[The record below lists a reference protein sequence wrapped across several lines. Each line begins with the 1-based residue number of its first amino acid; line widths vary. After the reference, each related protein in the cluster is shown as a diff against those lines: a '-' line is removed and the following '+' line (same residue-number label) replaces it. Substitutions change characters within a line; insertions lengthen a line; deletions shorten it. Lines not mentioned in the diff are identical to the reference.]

1 MMKTTTSKTTYH
13 FFIDK
18 ATGEPVVFLYDEVLQ
33 ECYEGFQNYS
43 LPSLTQ
49 AAFWFSVM
57 NTTTTPTTTTTTSA
71 TTEATAKHIKQK
83 AVPPETEAE
92 A

>member
-1 MMKTTTSKTTYH
+1 
-13 FFIDK
+13 
-18 ATGEPVVFLYDEVLQ
+18 
-33 ECYEGFQNYS
+33 
-43 LPSLTQ
+43 
-49 AAFWFSVM
+49 M